1 MEWLDCNNYNLFLLS
16 LISNEI
22 SKIGTDQ
29 DAQLDK
35 PRERGWENRSLLS
48 CRPTS
53 RRGGD

>member
-1 MEWLDCNNYNLFLLS
+1 MERLDCNDFNLFLLS
-16 LISNEI
+16 HNEI

-48 CRPTS
+48 CGPTS